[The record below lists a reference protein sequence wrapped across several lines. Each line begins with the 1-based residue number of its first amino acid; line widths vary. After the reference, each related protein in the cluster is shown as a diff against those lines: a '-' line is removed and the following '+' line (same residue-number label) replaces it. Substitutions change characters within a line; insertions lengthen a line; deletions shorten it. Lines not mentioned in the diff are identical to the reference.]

1 MSLYISVMWSKTSGN
16 RYVKILTLFQFR
28 QSPPQGHLLCHHQMV
43 FTTKAIFRSFS
54 GSAALTT
61 YTVCCTCAVHF
72 HQRPKTCIE
81 RKHQLLFKP
90 YLNFTWL
97 SFVMR
102 SGSPATSSFPLKSPQ
117 FPSPEVACHMWNV
130 LHFSQHFSVY
140 AQKINSS
147 GWECQ
152 QGVLQ

>member
-1 MSLYISVMWSKTSGN
+1 MSLYIYVMWSKSSGN

-28 QSPPQGHLLCHHQMV
+28 QSPAQGHLLCHHQMV
-43 FTTKAIFRSFS
+43 FITTATFLDHSQEVVLWPLILR
-54 GSAALTT
+54 
-61 YTVCCTCAVHF
+61 AVHF

-81 RKHQLLFKP
+81 RQHQLLFKP

-102 SGSPATSSFPLKSPQ
+102 SVSPATSSFPLKSPE
-117 FPSPEVACHMWNV
+117 FPSPEVACHMRNV
-130 LHFSQHFSVY
+130 LHFSQDFSVY

-152 QGVLQ
+152 RGVLQ